1 LTSPIGGNII
11 NNLFQAAAAES
22 VSFATVW
29 TPAEAQ
35 YQYDNLVIRTQCVN
49 ANDTLACLR
58 SLSVYDLQ
66 RVNINTPAPGAT
78 NPPLYMYAPLLDG
91 DLVPDYTYRMFQQG
105 RFSKV

>member
-1 LTSPIGGNII
+1 
-11 NNLFQAAAAES
+11 

-58 SLSVYDLQ
+58 NVSVADLQ

-105 RFSKV
+105 RFSRV